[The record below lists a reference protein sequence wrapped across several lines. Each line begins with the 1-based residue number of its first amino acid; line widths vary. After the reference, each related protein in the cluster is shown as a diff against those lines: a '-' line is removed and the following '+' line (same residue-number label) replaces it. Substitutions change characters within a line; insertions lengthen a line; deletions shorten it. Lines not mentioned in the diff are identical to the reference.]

1 MSPNGRRMLSVKD
14 LEDEFMKLTEKQDR
28 DYIQSGANEMQSV
41 LENMSGFD
49 NYWIRGRAMVD
60 VSIINTKA
68 KNPLLGKYSV
78 PIGIAPSAFHQMVT
92 PEGEYATA

>member
-1 MSPNGRRMLSVKD
+1 MLSIKD
-14 LEDEFMKLTEKQDR
+14 LEDEFMKLIEKQDR
-28 DYIQSGANEMQSV
+28 NYIQSGANEMQSV

-49 NYWIRGRAMVD
+49 NYRIRGRAMVD

-68 KNPLLGKYSV
+68 KNPLFGKYYSV
-78 PIGIAPSAFHQMVT
+78 PSGIAPSAFHQMVT